1 MAIRFLPAT
10 ISILLLIQ
18 QPGRS
23 AEDVFSGIDRMVV
36 VGDLHG
42 DYEQAVAVLR
52 SAGLIDAD
60 LKWCGGAAHLV
71 QTGDVLD
78 RGPDPAKII
87 DLLMQLESQAKAA
100 GGRVHALIGNHEV
113 MNLIGDFRYVSKPA
127 YAVFAV
133 PGVVSNDGKPPG
145 YAAYRAAF
153 AIDGKYG
160 RWIRK
165 HNTVIRIDDTVCL
178 HAGIGPKF
186 GDKTIREINDRV
198 RQELVQFSKLEGGM
212 AKDPEGPLWYRGM
225 AKGNEDL
232 LTPHLKSVLAKW
244 GAARM
249 VVGHTFTD
257 GAVTPRFGGKVLL
270 VDIGLARLYDEF
282 SRLACLVIEK
292 GKPYALH
299 RGQRLDLP
307 TDSGPDL
314 LRYLKAAAALDPQPS
329 SLLGR
334 IQKLEQQLAGAPGTQ

>member
-1 MAIRFLPAT
+1 MRIARLPAAFA
-10 ISILLLIQ
+10 ILVLAQ
-18 QPGRS
+18 QSGRT
-23 AEDVFSGIDRMVV
+23 ADDVFSGVERVVV

-42 DYEQAVAVLR
+42 DYEQTVAVFR
-52 SAGLIDAD
+52 SAGLIDAG
-60 LKWCGGAAHLV
+60 LNWSGGVAHLV

-78 RGPDPAKII
+78 RGPAPAKII
-87 DLLMQLESQAKAA
+87 DLLMQLESQARDA

-113 MNLIGDFRYVSKPA
+113 MNLVGDYRYVSAAA
-127 YAVFAV
+127 YAAFAA
-133 PGVVSNDGKPPG
+133 PGAPSNNGKPPG
-145 YAAYRAAF
+145 YADYRAAF
-153 AIDGKYG
+153 GLDGKYG

-165 HNTVIRIDDTVCL
+165 HNTVIRIDDSVFL
-178 HAGIGPKF
+178 HAGISPKF
-186 GDKTIREINDRV
+186 SGLSIREINNRV

-212 AKDPEGPLWYRGM
+212 AKDPEGPLWYRGL
-225 AKGNEDL
+225 AKGDEAL
-232 LTPHLKSVLAKW
+232 LAPHLNAVLAKW
-244 GAARM
+244 QAVRM

-299 RGQRLDLP
+299 RGRKLELP
-307 TDSGPDL
+307 ADSGPDL

-334 IQKLEQQLAGAPGTQ
+334 IEKLEKQLGSPRAAP

>member
-1 MAIRFLPAT
+1 MALRRLPVIIA
-10 ISILLLIQ
+10 ILLLCG

-23 AEDVFSGIDRMVV
+23 AEDIFSGVERLVV

-42 DYEQAVAVLR
+42 DYEQTVAVLR
-52 SAGLIDAD
+52 SAGLIDAG
-60 LKWCGGAAHLV
+60 LEWCGGAAHLV

-78 RGPDPAKII
+78 RGPDPAKIL

-100 GGRVHALIGNHEV
+100 GGRVHALIGNHEA
-113 MNLIGDFRYVSKPA
+113 MNLIGDYRYVSKSA
-127 YAVFAV
+127 YAAFAV
-133 PGVVSNDGKPPG
+133 PGAVSHDDKPPG

-153 AIDGKYG
+153 GIDGKYG

-165 HNTVIRIDDTVCL
+165 HNTVVRIDDTVCL
-178 HAGIGPKF
+178 HGGIGPKF
-186 GDKTIREINDRV
+186 AGMSIREINNRI

-212 AKDPEGPLWYRGM
+212 AQDPEGPLWHRGM
-225 AKGNEDL
+225 AKGNEES
-232 LTPHLKSVLAKW
+232 LTPHLNAVLANW

-249 VVGHTFTD
+249 VVGHTFAD

-270 VDIGLARLYDEF
+270 VDVGLARLYDEF

-334 IQKLEQQLAGAPGTQ
+334 IQKLEQQLAGAHGAP